1 MAEWNK
7 NNLAHTNTF
16 LALRILVQMNKDF
29 DNAGGETMKKLAF
42 WVAEESATLRR
53 ARAKSLASQLHNLFS
68 MVFRSQLEEGVTKT
82 ASIKAMADLLA
93 NGEST
98 VCDLADT
105 ADAQYDFSELELA

>member
-16 LALRILVQMNKDF
+16 LALRILAQTSETF
-29 DNAGGETMKKLAF
+29 DAAGSQQIKALST
-42 WVAEESATLRR
+42 WVAGESAPLRR

-68 MVFRSQLEEGVTKT
+68 MVFRAKFESGVTKPG
-82 ASIKAMADLLA
+82 SIKAMADVLV
-93 NGEST
+93 NGDST

-105 ADAQYDFSELELA
+105 ADAQYDFSVMEVA